1 MKIAARCLVMLSL
14 LRVRMKV
21 RATLAALG
29 ATLLLGLLAP
39 PVEAA
44 VPRIPITCGM
54 VVIQDAYLYLEQDLD
69 CSTSVGVDVA
79 LRPRARGHSAGH
91 RGPQGTYA
99 PWARRGAWGHGV
111 QLPGRV
117 RIASAC
123 STGRSKTGGWAS
135 AVTTNTRATN
145 LRLVGNRYGFF
156 CNGNCTADRIA
167 FEGSDTGMNVGAEA
181 FGVVRWSTFSG
192 NQTGASVYDLSG
204 LRIQRSKFVRND
216 VGVLSIGARVKVSFS
231 GFRRNG
237 TAILVDNWRR
247 KWLRRPVPGGLPE
260 QRPRPR
266 RTDLLI
272 STATITR
279 LHVP

>member
-29 ATLLLGLLAP
+29 ATLLVGLLAP

-54 VVIQDAYLYLEQDLD
+54 VVIQNAYLYLEQDLD
-69 CSTSVGVDVA
+69 CSTSVGVDVGYDHEHGVA
-79 LRPRARGHSAGH
+79 PQVTVDLRGHTL
-91 RGPQGTYA
+91 RGPGE
-99 PWARRGAWGHGV
+99 GHGV
-111 QLPGRV
+111 TAFNEPGGFASLRV
-117 RIASAC
+117 LNGTIENWRVGVGGDRN
-123 STGRSKTGGWAS
+123 TG
-135 AVTTNTRATN
+135 ATN

-156 CNGNCTADRIA
+156 CNGTCTADRVA

-237 TAILVDNWRR
+237 TAILVDNWN
-247 KWLRRPVPGGLPE
+247 GNGCA
-260 QRPRPR
+260 
-266 RTDLLI
+266 DLYRVAYLNNGRDLVGP
-272 STATITR
+272 TC
-279 LHVP
+279 